1 MDYVIKIGYNART
14 IDYSLLFMQIAEFDV
29 IYLSN
34 RFRVKGYTKEDIAQE
49 LRLKLW
55 EALPYY
61 NPEKTGMRTW
71 SRTVMRNHLKNLKR
85 NVERHKRKVL
95 YYQVPIE
102 QAEQEQAE

>member
-1 MDYVIKIGYNART
+1 
-14 IDYSLLFMQIAEFDV
+14 MQIAEFDV

-55 EALPYY
+55 EALPCY